1 MLYSMYSMKNDLRI
15 VMSNIE
21 REAVLKISSK
31 SDLFQPFD
39 KFKVAGPYW
48 KIPFKRDKNLLSVL
62 SI

>member
-48 KIPFKRDKNLLSVL
+48 KIP
-62 SI
+62 